1 MNLIKFAY
9 AFFTIESHTSK
20 RAEKIKKIQDKSL
33 RKLLLY
39 AYDHSKYYRDLYD
52 KSKIKRE
59 ELKTIPI
66 SKLPSIDKK
75 IFMKNFDDILTT
87 KEITQQDLRNFD
99 KEKSLEEKRLNDKYH
114 IVHSSGSTGK
124 PCYFVYDE
132 NAWNTILIGIIRGA
146 LWEMT
151 KKDIYRLMKKH
162 PKILYVAATDG
173 RYAGAMSIYDGVINI
188 KASFESIDINSS
200 VDSWIEKINDYQP
213 DILIGYPSAL
223 KIIGESKNRGE
234 INIDITRTISCGES
248 LGSNLREFL
257 EDTFHCP
264 VVNFYG
270 ASESIAMGVEIN
282 NQDGMY
288 LFDDLNYIEI
298 EENEIYLTNLYNFT
312 QPIIRYKLTD
322 NLVINREDTTF
333 TNVSSIVGRN
343 EDILWF
349 KNKNGKE
356 EFLHPLAIEGFC
368 VDGMLD
374 YQFIQE
380 SSNDLK
386 MIIELTDEKYK
397 NNIKKEMK
405 INMKKI
411 FEINHIDNVNFS
423 IEFVEDI
430 LPDDRTGK
438 KKLVV
443 KMGD

>member
-9 AFFTIESHTSK
+9 TFFSLESNTFKSAK
-20 RAEKIKKIQDKSL
+20 KIKHIQEKRL
-33 RKLLLY
+33 RRLLLY
-39 AYDHSKYYRDLYD
+39 AYDYSKYYKELYD
-52 KSKIKRE
+52 KSGITRE
-59 ELKTIPI
+59 DLKTISI
-66 SKLPSIDKK
+66 SKLPSIDKNV
-75 IFMKNFDDILTT
+75 FMKNFDDILTT
-87 KEITQQDLRNFD
+87 KEITQQDLREFD
-99 KEKSLEEKRLNDKYH
+99 REKTLDDKSLNNKYH

-132 NAWNTILIGIIRGA
+132 NAWNTLLIGIIRGA
-146 LWEMT
+146 LWEMS
-151 KKDIYRLMKKH
+151 KKDIFKLIKKH

-173 RYAGAMSIYDGVINI
+173 RYAGAMSIYDGVTNL

-200 VDSWIEKINDYQP
+200 LDSWIEKINNYKP

-234 INIDITRTISCGES
+234 INIDITRAISCGEP

-257 EDTFHCP
+257 ENTFHSP
-264 VVNFYG
+264 VINFYG
-270 ASESIAMGVEIN
+270 ASESIAMGVEVN
-282 NQDGMY
+282 NNDGMY

-298 EENEIYLTNLYNFT
+298 EEDEIYLTNLYNFT

-322 NLVINREDTTF
+322 NLVINKEDTTF

-349 KNKNGKE
+349 KNKNGAY

-368 VDGMLD
+368 VEGMLD
-374 YQFIQE
+374 YQFVQI

-386 MIIELTDEKYK
+386 MIIELTDEKHK

-405 INMKKI
+405 NNMKKI
-411 FEINHIDNVNFS
+411 FKINNIDNINFS
-423 IEFVEDI
+423 IDFVEDI
-430 LPDDRTGK
+430 LPDAKTGK

-443 KMGD
+443 KMGE